1 MGSDNKHLR
10 LKLDLAGRVMTAI
23 VWGEGA
29 HSHHFTRI
37 PAVDIV
43 FHPQR
48 NEWNGRVEV
57 QLIVHDLRSAR
68 PRDAAPQA
76 PLLTSE

>member
-1 MGSDNKHLR
+1 MGNDNKHLR
-10 LKLDLAGRVMTAI
+10 LKLDLAGRVLTAI
-23 VWGEGA
+23 AWGEGA
-29 HSHHFTRI
+29 HAHQFTRI
-37 PAVDIV
+37 TAVDIV

-76 PLLTSE
+76 LMNTIE